1 MAKYIKQEM
10 PNMNGTDEPQVYY
23 RLKTDRNIS
32 TKEFVKHI
40 SRNGS
45 VTDRAEIE
53 GAIMRIAD
61 GLAELLGNGYS
72 VTIDGVGVFKA
83 GIGLKEEK
91 EMDTFD
97 GDETKRNARSLQLTH
112 IQYRADKGLVKEAN
126 RRCKLERAGESRLC
140 QSPYCKEERLKLAL
154 EFLEKRGA
162 MRVADYVEMT
172 GLSRSVATKE
182 LIEFRRDV
190 SSGISFIGSGNHKV
204 YVKRTDEGL

>member
-1 MAKYIKQEM
+1 M
-10 PNMNGTDEPQVYY
+10 PNINGTDEPQVYY

-40 SRNGS
+40 GRNGS

-83 GIGLKEEK
+83 GIGLKEDK

-97 GDETKRNARSLQLTH
+97 GNESKRNARSLQLTH
-112 IQYRADKGLVKEAN
+112 IQYRADKRLIKDAN

-140 QSPYCKEERLKLAL
+140 QSPYSKEERLKLAQ

-162 MRVADYVEMT
+162 MRVADYVDMT

-182 LIEFRRDV
+182 LIEFRRDA
-190 SSGISFIGSGNHKV
+190 SSGISFIGRGNHKV
-204 YVKRTDEGL
+204 YVKRTDEES